1 MLWEIVNGVLIVSE
15 HALMIEPFS
24 TVWEADDNEGKARA
38 RRLFKYVE
46 LVCSPKKSN
55 PYFGYNEED
64 RPRKVKKE
72 VFKDEHYPDT
82 EFMIMCID
90 KYKELLDTYSPTYGT
105 LTSGLV
111 ASEKLKQYFTDFEFS
126 ERTKTGMMIIKPKEV
141 TAALK
146 ELPDV
151 AKAIEVARNKVNFEL
166 TEESRTRSQR
176 KIGQYER

>member
-24 TVWEADDNEGKARA
+24 SIWEADKSEGHSRA
-38 RRLFKYVE
+38 RQLFKYVE

-55 PYFGYNEED
+55 PYFGYSEED
-64 RPRKVKKE
+64 RPAKVKKE
-72 VFKDEHYPDT
+72 VYKDEHYPDT
-82 EFMIMCID
+82 DFMIQCID
-90 KYKELLDTYSPTYGT
+90 KYKELLDDYSPSYGL

-111 ASEKLKQYFTDFEFS
+111 ASEKLKNYFNTFNFS
-126 ERTKTGMMIIKPKEV
+126 ERTRTGMMIINPKEV
-141 TAALK
+141 AAALK

-151 AKAIEVARNKVNFEL
+151 AKGVEIARSKVNFEL
-166 TEESRTRSQR
+166 VEESRTRNSR